1 MNKTSKKSLKAMLA
15 LILTM
20 NMTGCG
26 LFGGDDDDDSKESVT
41 KHQDVDKKEEDDKK
55 DEDKDK
61 ETDPPKEDVVVKE
74 DDDNEVIHY
83 TGGTSYKPTPPS
95 QTPTKS
101 QQDDKPS
108 HSTKPDVTVKTD
120 FTQLRSLIAEYK
132 NIDVSVYTPKSVSVF
147 KNAIAHAE
155 KILNTTSASQSTVN
169 REIRALQ
176 DTKNQLVLIA
186 DFSKLAT
193 QLKNAEN
200 IKEEKYTP
208 NSISALNKEII
219 SAKKVFNDKNA
230 SQKIVDNTTN
240 LLKEKIETL
249 ILRADFTQL
258 ENTMNTANQI
268 KDADYT
274 DESLAPMYQSLAKAK
289 NVLKNLNASQSTVDD
304 ANKDLNNTLKAL
316 VKYIAPD
323 TTELKNLLIEAKEY
337 KENEYSVSSY
347 KTLKTAIANAEKTLT
362 IKKVTESQI
371 NNAKSQLQ
379 QAIDALSVDTLNLM
393 MEFAKAQL
401 IDETVY
407 TPKSYKILKDV
418 IDETETFLQTQ
429 HKQYEIDTQT
439 KTITTA
445 LNQLVKRADKK
456 DLEQAINNAKSKYD
470 GDYTEITLNALKQ
483 AVSDAELVYN
493 DLNATQDE
501 VSNVTKQVNDA
512 IKQLKVVI
520 HKEKLQEAINKTKD
534 VKEDE
539 YTPNSYVTFKKAYD
553 QAVSVNTNENA
564 TQEQVDTCT
573 TVLETAFNNLVKRA
587 DFSLLNQK
595 IIDANA
601 INLDDYTDAS
611 LVDFIKELTNAKE
624 LVKDLNATQNDV
636 DQQLSSL
643 TTAMDSLVV
652 YVAPDLDDINQ
663 VISDAEKVKDTD
675 WSTASYTAMKDKLDL
690 AKEIIN
696 KRKVTQEEINQAKD
710 ELLSAY
716 NALSVD
722 VSALNDKLDNA
733 KVYQEINYTLDSF
746 KTLQDAITHA
756 EIFLNETHTQTEI
769 NIEVSSLQSAI
780 DQLVLFHEADKTLLI
795 SAINDAKAVQENDYT
810 PNSYL
815 GLTTAITNAES
826 VNDNYRATVDE
837 INTAINA
844 IDSAKANL
852 VKRANTTALNKAI
865 TDAKAKYDDGYTTS
879 SIDALKEVIATAEAL
894 LNNTNASQSEV
905 DSQTNAIQQ
914 AINNLIKLGDKNA
927 LSNLIDELEAL
938 NENDYT
944 PVSWASASLGIVIND
959 AKVIRDKTEATE
971 TEVNNA
977 LDELTQAKAKLVK
990 KADITELT
998 SEITKAKAE
1007 LSKGYTTQSLAD
1019 LNTAITN
1026 AETVKDNVNATAT
1039 DVSNALSTLKNAINN
1054 LKIDV
1059 TPLVQEIN
1067 TSKAVD
1073 TNGKKPS
1080 TVTALNNA
1088 ILEAETLIDD
1098 SSITFEKMNTMIQ
1111 KLKDTVSGLENQTDI
1126 SALQAKVNEVKA
1138 LNKADYTPAS
1148 YAQLEIV
1155 LQEAITALANEDITT
1170 NEVNAMIQ
1178 KLETAIDNLEYVPTV
1193 ASKRKELEKIIAD
1206 ANSLLNDTSI
1216 QTPKQYKDTLI
1227 DRVDITNQLLGFSDE
1242 ELTIEEMQQ
1251 GIDLLNKDIK
1261 AYTDNQYDVQ
1271 GMITKAQAKVAEFKA
1286 LNPDD
1291 YSANSYFT
1299 ANYYCGI
1306 LEERIQEG
1314 DYEGIKS
1321 AYDWFVEE
1329 MTNLE
1334 PKDTNTY
1341 VNEQAPGEVLALL
1354 NTERKAQGLGELTLD
1369 STLCQATTIRATEAQ
1384 YQTGDFA
1391 DWAHKRPDGRNWA
1404 TVLDEVGD
1412 MSTYHGENAARGQ
1425 GTGTALYNTW
1435 FNSTGHRNNMMN
1447 SEFTKVG
1454 ISMIKVG
1461 EGSWVSYMILSN

>member
-1 MNKTSKKSLKAMLA
+1 MKKTSKKSLKAMLA

-26 LFGGDDDDDSKESVT
+26 LFGGDDDDDSKESVN
-41 KHQDVDKKEEDDKK
+41 KHQDVDKKDEENKKEDDK
-55 DEDKDK
+55 DKD
-61 ETDPPKEDVVVKE
+61 TDSSKDDVTDE
-74 DDDNEVIHY
+74 ENEEPVIHY

-101 QQDDKPS
+101 QQDGKPS
-108 HSTKPDVTVKTD
+108 QPTKPDVTVKTD

-155 KILNTTSASQSTVN
+155 RILNTTSASQSTVN
-169 REIRALQ
+169 KEIRALQ

-193 QLKNAEN
+193 QLKNAEK
-200 IKEEKYTP
+200 IKKEKYTP
-208 NSISALNKEII
+208 NSISALNKEIV
-219 SAKKVFNDKNA
+219 SAKKVLNDKNA
-230 SQKIVDNTTN
+230 TQKNVDTTTN
-240 LLKEKIETL
+240 LLKEKIESL
-249 ILRADFTQL
+249 ILRANFTQL
-258 ENTMNTANQI
+258 EKTIKTANQI
-268 KDADYT
+268 KDVDYT
-274 DESLAPMYQSLAKAK
+274 DESLTPMYQSLTKAK
-289 NVLKNLNASQSTVDD
+289 NVLKNLNASQSTIDD
-304 ANKDLNNTLKAL
+304 ANKDLNNTLKTL
-316 VKYIAPD
+316 VKYVAPD
-323 TTELKNLLIEAKEY
+323 TTELKNLLIKAKEY
-337 KENEYSVSSY
+337 KANEFSVASY
-347 KTLKTAIANAEKTLT
+347 NTLKNAISNAEKTLG
-362 IKKVTESQI
+362 IKKVTDSQI
-371 NNAKSQLQ
+371 NSAKNQLQ
-379 QAIDALSVDTLNLM
+379 KAIDDLNVDTFNLM

-407 TPKSYKILKDV
+407 TPKSYKVLKDV

-429 HKQYEIDTQT
+429 HKQYEIDAQT
-439 KTITTA
+439 KTVTNA
-445 LNQLVKRADKK
+445 LNQLVKRANKK
-456 DLEQAINNAKSKYD
+456 DLEQAINSAKSKYN

-483 AVSDAELVYN
+483 AVSEAELVYSN
-493 DLNATQDE
+493 LNATQDE
-501 VSNVTKQVNDA
+501 VSIATKKVNDA

-534 VKEDE
+534 IKEDE
-539 YTPNSYVTFKKAYD
+539 YTPNSYATFKKAYD

-564 TQEQVDTCT
+564 TQDQVDTCT
-573 TVLETAFNNLVKRA
+573 TALETAFNNLVKRA

-595 IIDANA
+595 ISDANA
-601 INLDDYTDAS
+601 INKDNYTDAS
-611 LVDFIKELTNAKE
+611 LVDFIKELANAKE
-624 LVKDLNATQNDV
+624 LVKDLNATQDDV
-636 DQQLSSL
+636 NQQLTSL

-652 YVAPDLDDINQ
+652 YVAPNLDDINQ
-663 VISDAEKVKDTD
+663 VISDAEKIKETD
-675 WSTASYTAMKDKLDL
+675 WSPTSYHTLKEKLDF

-756 EIFLNETHTQTEI
+756 ENFLNETHTQAEI

-879 SIDALKEVIATAEAL
+879 SIDALKEVIATAETL
-894 LNNTNASQSEV
+894 LNNANASQSEV

-990 KADITELT
+990 KADITELA

-1026 AETVKDNVNATAT
+1026 AETVKDNVNASAT

-1067 TSKAVD
+1067 TSKSVD

-1080 TVTALNNA
+1080 TITALNNA
-1088 ILEAETLIDD
+1088 ILEAETLKDD

-1111 KLKDTVSGLENQTDI
+1111 KLKDAVSGLENQTDI

-1138 LNKADYTPAS
+1138 LDKNDYTLES
-1148 YAQLEIV
+1148 YSQLEVV

-1193 ASKRKELEKIIAD
+1193 SSKHKELEKVVAE
-1206 ANSLLNDTSI
+1206 AEALLTNTNI
-1216 QTPKQYKDTLI
+1216 QAPSNLKKVLQERVTVAKDFL
-1227 DRVDITNQLLGFSDE
+1227 DDPMDQ
-1242 ELTIEEMQQ
+1242 LTIEDLQQ
-1251 GIDLLNKDIK
+1251 QIDIVTAKMKD
-1261 AYTDNQYDVQ
+1261 YTDNQYDVQ

-1291 YSANSYFT
+1291 YSTNSYFT

-1329 MTNLE
+1329 MANLE

-1354 NTERKAQGLGELTLD
+1354 NAERKAQGLGELTLD
-1369 STLCQATTIRATEAQ
+1369 STLCQATTIRATEAHE
-1384 YQTGDFA
+1384 QTGDFA
-1391 DWAHKRPDGRNWA
+1391 DWAHKRPDGRTWS
-1404 TVLDEVGD
+1404 TVLNEVGFP
-1412 MSTYHGENAARGQ
+1412 SSYYGENAARGQ
-1425 GTGTALYNTW
+1425 ASGESLYNAW
-1435 FNSTGHRNNMMN
+1435 YNSPLHKENMMN
-1447 SEFTKVG
+1447 PEFTKVG

>member
-1 MNKTSKKSLKAMLA
+1 MNKASKKSLKAILA

-26 LFGGDDDDDSKESVT
+26 LFGGDDEDDSKESVN
-41 KHQDVDKKEEDDKK
+41 KHQDVDKKDEDNKK

-61 ETDPPKEDVVVKE
+61 DTDSSN
-74 DDDNEVIHY
+74 DNVADEENDEQVIQY
-83 TGGTSYKPTPPS
+83 TGGTSYKPFTPS
-95 QTPTKS
+95 QTPTTS
-101 QQDDKPS
+101 HRDDKPS
-108 HSTKPDVTVKTD
+108 QPTKPDVIVKTD

-132 NIDVSVYTPKSVSVF
+132 NMDVTAYTPKSVSTF
-147 KNAIAHAE
+147 KNAIVHAE

-169 REIRALQ
+169 KEIKVLQ
-176 DTKNQLVLIA
+176 NAKNQLVLIA
-186 DFSKLAT
+186 DFTELT
-193 QLKNAEN
+193 IQLKKAEN

-208 NSISALNKEII
+208 NSISALNQEIV
-219 SAKKVFNDKNA
+219 SAKKVLNDKNS
-230 SQKIVDNTTN
+230 SQKNVDTTTN
-240 LLKEKIETL
+240 LLKEKIESL

-258 ENTMNTANQI
+258 EETIKTANQI

-274 DESLAPMYQSLAKAK
+274 DDSLAPMYQSLTKAK
-289 NVLKNLNASQSTVDD
+289 NVLKNLNASQSTVDN
-304 ANKDLNNTLKAL
+304 ANKDLINTLKAL

-323 TTELKNLLIEAKEY
+323 TTELNTLLVKAKEY

-347 KTLKTAIANAEKTLT
+347 STLKSAITYAEKILGM
-362 IKKVTESQI
+362 KKVTESQV
-371 NNAKSQLQ
+371 NSAKNQLQ
-379 QAIDALSVDTLNLM
+379 QAIDGLSVDTLNLM
-393 MEFAKAQL
+393 VEFTKAKL

-407 TPKSYKILKDV
+407 TPKSYKVLKDV
-418 IDETETFLQTQ
+418 IDETEVFLETQ
-429 HKQYEIDTQT
+429 HKQYEIDAQT

-493 DLNATQDE
+493 DFNATQDE
-501 VSNVTKQVNDA
+501 VSNATKEVNDA

-520 HKEKLQEAINKTKD
+520 HKEKLQEAIDKTKD

-539 YTPNSYVTFKKAYD
+539 YTPNSYATFKLAYD
-553 QAVSVNTNENA
+553 NAVSVNTNENA

-573 TVLETAFNNLVKRA
+573 TTLETAFNNLVKRA
-587 DFSLLNQK
+587 DFRLLNQK
-595 IIDANA
+595 ISDANA
-601 INLDDYTDAS
+601 INQDYYTDAS
-611 LVDFIKELTNAKE
+611 LVDFIKELANAKE
-624 LVKDLNATQNDV
+624 LVKDLNTTQDDV
-636 DQQLSSL
+636 DQQLTSL
-643 TTAMDSLVV
+643 TNSMDSLVA
-652 YVAPDLDDINQ
+652 YVAPNLDAINQ
-663 VISDAEKVKDTD
+663 VISNAEKVKDTD
-675 WSTASYTAMKDKLDL
+675 WSLATYATMKEKLEL
-690 AKEIIN
+690 AKEVIN

-722 VSALNDKLDNA
+722 VSALKDKLDNA
-733 KVYQEINYTLDSF
+733 KIYQEINYTLDSF
-746 KTLQDAITHA
+746 KTLQDAITHT
-756 EIFLNETHTQTEI
+756 ENFLKETHTQSEI
-769 NIEVSSLQSAI
+769 NTEVSSLQSAI
-780 DQLVLFHEADKTLLI
+780 DQLVLFHEADKTSLI
-795 SAINDAKAVQENDYT
+795 LAINNAKAIQENDYT
-810 PNSYL
+810 PNSYSVL
-815 GLTTAITNAES
+815 ANAITNAES

-852 VKRANTTALNKAI
+852 MKRANTTALNQAI
-865 TDAKAKYDDGYTTS
+865 TDTKAKYDDGYTTS
-879 SIDALKEVIATAEAL
+879 SIDALKEVIATSEAV
-894 LNNTNASQSEV
+894 LNNANASQSDV

-944 PVSWASASLGIVIND
+944 PVSWASASLGIIIND

-998 SEITKAKAE
+998 SEITKAKTE

-1026 AETVKDNVNATAT
+1026 AETVKDNVNASAT

-1067 TSKAVD
+1067 TSKSVD

-1088 ILEAETLIDD
+1088 ILEAETLKDD

-1111 KLKDTVSGLENQTDI
+1111 KLKDAVSGLKDQTDT
-1126 SALQAKVNEVKA
+1126 SALQAKVDEVKA
-1138 LNKADYTPAS
+1138 LDKNDYTLES
-1148 YAQLEIV
+1148 YSQLEIV

-1170 NEVNAMIQ
+1170 DEVNKMIQ

-1193 ASKRKELEKIIAD
+1193 ASKRKELEKIISD
-1206 ANSLLNDTSI
+1206 ANTLLNDTSI
-1216 QTPKQYKDTLI
+1216 QTPKQYKDTLV

-1242 ELTIEEMQQ
+1242 ELTLEEMQQ
-1251 GIDLLNKDIK
+1251 AIDLLNKDIK

-1271 GMITKAQAKVAEFKA
+1271 GMITQAQAKVAEFKA

-1291 YSANSYFT
+1291 YSTNSYFT
-1299 ANYYCGI
+1299 ANYYCEI
-1306 LEERIQEG
+1306 LEGYISTG
-1314 DYEGIKS
+1314 VYEDIK
-1321 AYDWFVEE
+1321 AGYDWFVEE
-1329 MTNLE
+1329 MENLE
-1334 PKDTNTY
+1334 PRDTNVY

-1354 NTERKAQGLGELTLD
+1354 NAERKAQGLGELTLD

-1384 YQTGDFA
+1384 YQTGEFA
-1391 DWAHKRPDGRNWA
+1391 DWAHKRPDGRSWA
-1404 TVLDEVGD
+1404 TVLDEVGF
-1412 MSTYHGENAARGQ
+1412 STTYFGENAARGQ
-1425 GTGTALYNTW
+1425 ASGESLYSAW
-1435 FNSTGHRNNMMN
+1435 YNSPLHKENMMN
-1447 SEFTKVG
+1447 PEFTKVG

-1461 EGSWVSYMILSN
+1461 ERSWVSYMILSN